1 MLEFTMKGE
10 TTEHPIEWLRK
21 TIDELI
27 RKDEFERKQRQD
39 FFSRILEEA
48 SKRLEAPL
56 EVMEFKKVAAPRKS
70 AQPRL
75 VGLPAKRI
83 SEVINAYVI
92 ENRVHWR
99 EKTREEKQFLLNL
112 IVSVLGDRKIGSLT
126 LEDMRI
132 YKEAVL
138 SIPKPLG

>member
-1 MLEFTMKGE
+1 MKWE

-48 SKRLEAPL
+48 SKRLEAPF
-56 EVMEFKKVAAPRKS
+56 EVMEFNKAAATPRKS

-75 VGLPAKRI
+75 TGLPAKRI

-99 EKTREEKQFLLNL
+99 EKTREENQFLLNR
-112 IVSVLGDRKIGSLT
+112 IVSV
-126 LEDMRI
+126 
-132 YKEAVL
+132 
-138 SIPKPLG
+138 